1 MLTLVPV
8 TLRAANAF
16 IGEHHRHN
24 LPVRGWI
31 VGVGVQDEGGGLV
44 AVGILGRTVARG
56 ADDGRTAEVTRVCTI
71 GAPHAASM
79 VYGALCRAAKA
90 LGYHRVITYTL
101 QEEPGTSLR
110 AAGFEVDAKLA
121 ARPAWE
127 RSEAGQGRYQTDLF
141 GNDRRPPGPKIRWVR
156 RLTSEA

>member
-1 MLTLVPV
+1 MLTLKPV
-8 TLRAANAF
+8 TLREANAF
-16 IGEHHRHN
+16 IGQHHRHN

-31 VGVGVQDEGGGLV
+31 VGVGVEDETGLV

-56 ADDGRTAEVTRVCTI
+56 ADDGRTAEVTRVCTT
-71 GAPHAASM
+71 GTPHAASM
-79 VYGALCRAAKA
+79 VYGALCRVAKG

-110 AAGFEVDAKLA
+110 AAGFEVEAELA
-121 ARPAWE
+121 ARPAWQ
-127 RSEAGQGRYQTDLF
+127 RSEAGAGRYQTDLF

-156 RLTSEA
+156 RLAAT